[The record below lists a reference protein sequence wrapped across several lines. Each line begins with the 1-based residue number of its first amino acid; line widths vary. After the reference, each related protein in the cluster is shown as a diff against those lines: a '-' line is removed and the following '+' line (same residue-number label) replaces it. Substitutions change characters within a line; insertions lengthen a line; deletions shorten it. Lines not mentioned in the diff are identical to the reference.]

1 MKLKVYLDTPTIKE
15 EVAQES
21 DISLLINS
29 NLDSIEL
36 TEYYGG
42 VESCMFD
49 LDIEMKKY
57 IGGGLESASDQS
69 FLSKVWDK
77 IKAFFERI
85 RDYFRRGLKFVSDK
99 FKRKTKNLEK
109 ATEELKEDVH
119 NVVNDNEFANYM
131 ANGNTDKV
139 KASKRVKPTKDEEI
153 EELRKKGIL
162 RIKFRKMTD
171 ELLDDYGR
179 FITAMSDENVQMNKR
194 ERSTLFH
201 KIRKSI
207 ENKEFATSDEEA
219 YKYNLAVF
227 SYYTAMLGVW
237 EGVCAADI
245 LEDNGKYVD
254 IIKRAQETDPIKE
267 LETYKGI
274 LNEIFK
280 GLEKPYV
287 RMGKHKSLDYFT
299 LDINI
304 NKADSEIEKFIRNRV
319 SDNGKF
325 MQATEYLNAL
335 IGITDDY
342 KQASKSMNTL
352 PFGKTAISNEYT
364 KDIKYKND
372 GTFTGD
378 KKGFEN
384 IVMMA
389 RLSTNASLALSKGY
403 IHILSHI
410 NSVIGSIEK
419 SIKDAIVE
427 VYEAKNPKEE
437 DDM

>member
-1 MKLKVYLDTPTIKE
+1 MKLKVYLDAPTIKE

-119 NVVNDNEFANYM
+119 NVVNDNEFTNYM

-179 FITAMSDENVQMNKR
+179 FITEMSNETVQMNKR

-207 ENKEFATSDEEA
+207 EDKEFATSDEEA

-342 KQASKSMNTL
+342 KEASKSMNTL
-352 PFGKTAISNEYT
+352 PFGPTALKNQFTNS
-364 KDIKYKND
+364 IKYKND

-427 VYEAKNPKEE
+427 VYEVKNPKEE

>member
-1 MKLKVYLDTPTIKE
+1 MKLKVYLDAPTIKE

-179 FITAMSDENVQMNKR
+179 FITAMSDENVQIHKNDKA
-194 ERSTLFH
+194 TLFH
-201 KIRKSI
+201 KIRESI
-207 ENKEFATSDEEA
+207 NSGAYATSDEEG
-219 YKYNLAVF
+219 YRYNLAVF
-227 SYYTAMLGVW
+227 SYYTAMLGIW
-237 EGVCAADI
+237 QGICKADI
-245 LEDNGKYVD
+245 LEDNDKYTD
-254 IIKRAQETDPIKE
+254 IIRRADETDPIKE
-267 LETYKGI
+267 TEKYKDI
-274 LNEIFK
+274 LSEIAK
-280 GLEKPYV
+280 NMAKPYV
-287 RMGKHKSLDYFT
+287 RAGKHKSLDYFT
-299 LDINI
+299 LDIKF
-304 NKADSEIEKFIRNRV
+304 NKADSDIEKFIRNRV
-319 SDNGKF
+319 TDNGKF
-325 MQATEYLNAL
+325 KQASEYLDELAR
-335 IGITDDY
+335 IVDDY
-342 KQASKSMNTL
+342 KTVSKNMNTL
-352 PFGKTAISNEYT
+352 PYGPTSLRNQAT
-364 KDIKYKND
+364 DGIKYKND
-372 GTFTGD
+372 GTFIGD

-384 IVMMA
+384 VMMMA
-389 RLSTNASLALSKGY
+389 KLTINTSLVLSKGY
-403 IHILSHI
+403 VHILDHI
-410 NSVIGSIEK
+410 ASVIGSIER
-419 SIKDAIVE
+419 SIKDAMIE

>member
-1 MKLKVYLDTPTIKE
+1 MKLKVYLDAPTIKQ

-36 TEYYGG
+36 TESYCG

-49 LDIEMKKY
+49 IDIEMKKY

-77 IKAFFERI
+77 IKAFFEKI
-85 RDYFRRGLKFVSDK
+85 RDYFRRGLKFVTDK
-99 FKRKTKNLEK
+99 FKRKSKNLEK

-119 NVVNDNEFANYM
+119 NVINNNEFANYM

-179 FITAMSDENVQMNKR
+179 FITAMSNESVQMNKR
-194 ERSTLFH
+194 ERTTLFN

-207 ENKEFATSDEEA
+207 NDKEFATSDEEA

-245 LEDNGKYVD
+245 LEDNDKYVD

-267 LETYKGI
+267 IEKYKGI
-274 LNEIFK
+274 LSEIFK
-280 GLEKPYV
+280 DLQKPYV
-287 RMGKHKSLDYFT
+287 KMGKHKSLEYFT

-304 NKADSEIEKFIRNRV
+304 NKADHEIEKFIRNRV

-342 KQASKSMNTL
+342 EQASKSMNTL
-352 PFGKTAISNEYT
+352 PFGPTALKNQFT
-364 KDIKYKND
+364 DAIKYKND

-384 IVMMA
+384 IVTMA
-389 RLSTNASLALSKGY
+389 KLSTNASLALSKGY

-410 NSVIGSIEK
+410 TSVIGSIER
-419 SIKDAIVE
+419 SIKSAIVE

>member
-1 MKLKVYLDTPTIKE
+1 MKLKVYLDAPTIKE

-36 TEYYGG
+36 TEYYDG

-85 RDYFRRGLKFVSDK
+85 RDYFRRGLKFVTDK

-131 ANGNTDKV
+131 TNGNTDKV

-274 LNEIFK
+274 LDEIFK
-280 GLEKPYV
+280 DLQKPYV

-384 IVMMA
+384 ILMMA

>member
-1 MKLKVYLDTPTIKE
+1 
-15 EVAQES
+15 
-21 DISLLINS
+21 
-29 NLDSIEL
+29 
-36 TEYYGG
+36 
-42 VESCMFD
+42 
-49 LDIEMKKY
+49 
-57 IGGGLESASDQS
+57 
-69 FLSKVWDK
+69 
-77 IKAFFERI
+77 
-85 RDYFRRGLKFVSDK
+85 
-99 FKRKTKNLEK
+99 
-109 ATEELKEDVH
+109 
-119 NVVNDNEFANYM
+119 
-131 ANGNTDKV
+131 
-139 KASKRVKPTKDEEI
+139 
-153 EELRKKGIL
+153 
-162 RIKFRKMTD
+162 MTD

-179 FITAMSDENVQMNKR
+179 FITAMSDETVQMNKR

-207 ENKEFATSDEEA
+207 EDKEFATSDEEA

-254 IIKRAQETDPIKE
+254 IIKRAQETEPIKE

-352 PFGKTAISNEYT
+352 PFGPTALKNQYT
-364 KDIKYKND
+364 DSIKYKND

-410 NSVIGSIEK
+410 TSVIGSIEK

-437 DDM
+437 DNM